1 MDKLI
6 EKTVELAL
14 EKGLI
19 EVKNKIIVD
28 STHTNVMYSHISS
41 REELIRQ
48 AKT

>member
-6 EKTVELAL
+6 NKNVEIAL

-28 STHTNVMYSHISS
+28 STHTNPCFIIYHQ
-41 REELIRQ
+41 E
-48 AKT
+48 KN